1 MAVNKS
7 SKSGRERRESERAEA
22 RLTMRIDADALKDV
36 PQIVTQSENISASGV
51 YCFASHSLPLRTHV
65 SLSIVLPA
73 LPGQPAGTQIV
84 RTDALVVR
92 SIPNPKAPAKTP
104 YELAFM
110 FLSLGHVEKA
120 QLHEFVLWR
129 NLQTLREALG
139 QTTTAKPARKT
150 PKKQAGRKTSA
161 PKAAPAS
168 KRKAAAKPFKVATK
182 KSSKK
187 KATKSAKPAKST
199 KSAKPSK
206 AAGRKS
212 KAAPKRKPA
221 RPKAKRSR

>member
-65 SLSIVLPA
+65 SLSIVLPPM
-73 LPGQPAGTQIV
+73 PGQPAGTQIV

-92 SIPNPKAPAKTP
+92 SIVRPNAPAKTP
-104 YELAFM
+104 FELAFM
-110 FLSLGHVEKA
+110 FLSLGHDEKA

-139 QTTTAKPARKT
+139 QVSPTSGAKPAKKSVRKTVRKKVAKKAAKKATRKVAKKTAAKPARK
-150 PKKQAGRKTSA
+150 PVRKPA
-161 PKAAPAS
+161 KPVKAA
-168 KRKAAAKPFKVATK
+168 
-182 KSSKK
+182 KK
-187 KATKSAKPAKST
+187 KATRTP
-199 KSAKPSK
+199 
-206 AAGRKS
+206 
-212 KAAPKRKPA
+212 KPA
-221 RPKAKRSR
+221 RKVARAKAKRGR

>member
-22 RLTMRIDADALKDV
+22 RLTMRIDADAHKDV

-73 LPGQPAGTQIV
+73 LPGQAAGTQIV

-104 YELAFM
+104 FELAFM

-139 QTTTAKPARKT
+139 QSPSAKPARK
-150 PKKQAGRKTSA
+150 PAKKAPARKTSA
-161 PKAAPAS
+161 S
-168 KRKAAAKPFKVATK
+168 KKAAASPKRKVVKPKPVA
-182 KSSKK
+182 KK
-187 KATKSAKPAKST
+187 KAAKTAKPAKRS
-199 KSAKPSK
+199 KPAKVSA
-206 AAGRKS
+206 RKS
-212 KAAPKRKPA
+212 SLRSKPKAA

>member
-104 YELAFM
+104 FELAFM
-110 FLSLGHVEKA
+110 FLSLGHEERA

-139 QTTTAKPARKT
+139 QTTSVKPARK
-150 PKKQAGRKTSA
+150 PASRKTSA
-161 PKAAPAS
+161 AKKKATAAPKRKSAAKPRKAAKKKPAKAKKAVSRKARPAS
-168 KRKAAAKPFKVATK
+168 KRKA
-182 KSSKK
+182 
-187 KATKSAKPAKST
+187 
-199 KSAKPSK
+199 
-206 AAGRKS
+206 
-212 KAAPKRKPA
+212 A

>member
-65 SLSIVLPA
+65 SLAIVLPA
-73 LPGQPAGTQIV
+73 LPGQPAGTQVV

-92 SIPNPKAPAKTP
+92 SIPNPKAPTRTP

-139 QTTTAKPARKT
+139 QSTSAKPARRVTKT
-150 PKKQAGRKTSA
+150 ASASRKSV
-161 PKAAPAS
+161 APA
-168 KRKAAAKPFKVATK
+168 KRKATAKPKTAAKKKVV
-182 KSSKK
+182 KSV
-187 KATKSAKPAKST
+187 
-199 KSAKPSK
+199 AKPSRK
-206 AAGRKS
+206 AKLTKPGKSVARKS
-212 KAAPKRKPA
+212 SPKPKPKSA
-221 RPKAKRSR
+221 RPKAKRGR

>member
-65 SLSIVLPA
+65 SLSIMLPA
-73 LPGQPAGTQIV
+73 LPGQPAGSQIV

-92 SIPNPKAPAKTP
+92 SIMRPNAPAKTP
-104 YELAFM
+104 FELAFM
-110 FLSLGHVEKA
+110 FLSLGHDERA

-139 QTTTAKPARKT
+139 QVVPRAAAKPSAKPARRGVAKKRAKKAAKKPARRPSKAATAKPAK
-150 PKKQAGRKTSA
+150 
-161 PKAAPAS
+161 KAA
-168 KRKAAAKPFKVATK
+168 R
-182 KSSKK
+182 
-187 KATKSAKPAKST
+187 KPAKSA
-199 KSAKPSK
+199 AKK
-206 AAGRKS
+206 
-212 KAAPKRKPA
+212 KAAPRRKAARKVA
-221 RPKAKRSR
+221 RPKAKRGR

>member
-65 SLSIVLPA
+65 SLSIVLPPM
-73 LPGQPAGTQIV
+73 PGQPAGTQIV

-92 SIPNPKAPAKTP
+92 SIVRPNAPAKTP
-104 YELAFM
+104 FELAFM
-110 FLSLGHVEKA
+110 FLSLGHDEKA

-139 QTTTAKPARKT
+139 QVSPASATKPAKKSVRKTVRKKVAKKAAKKATRKVAKKTAAKPARK
-150 PKKQAGRKTSA
+150 PVRKPA
-161 PKAAPAS
+161 KPVKAA
-168 KRKAAAKPFKVATK
+168 
-182 KSSKK
+182 KK
-187 KATKSAKPAKST
+187 KATRTP
-199 KSAKPSK
+199 
-206 AAGRKS
+206 
-212 KAAPKRKPA
+212 KPA
-221 RPKAKRSR
+221 RKVARAKAKRGR

>member
-65 SLSIVLPA
+65 SLSIMLPA

-92 SIPNPKAPAKTP
+92 SIMRPNAPAKTP

-110 FLSLGHVEKA
+110 FLSLGHEEKA

-129 NLQTLREALG
+129 NLQTLRQALG
-139 QTTTAKPARKT
+139 QVPSGGGATRAPKPARRKVAKKKATAKPA
-150 PKKQAGRKTSA
+150 
-161 PKAAPAS
+161 
-168 KRKAAAKPFKVATK
+168 KRSP
-182 KSSKK
+182 K
-187 KATKSAKPAKST
+187 KATKSSATSKKTAKRRPSATVARSKKST
-199 KSAKPSK
+199 KPA
-206 AAGRKS
+206 RKV
-212 KAAPKRKPA
+212 A
-221 RPKAKRSR
+221 RPKAKRGR